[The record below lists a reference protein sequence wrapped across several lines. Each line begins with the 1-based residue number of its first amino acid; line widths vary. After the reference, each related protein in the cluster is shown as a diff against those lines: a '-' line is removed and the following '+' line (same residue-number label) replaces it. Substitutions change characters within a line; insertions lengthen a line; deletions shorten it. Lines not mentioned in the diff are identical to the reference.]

1 MAASAP
7 DLHHFEVF
15 ARVLEEKSVS
25 KAARALGLAQ
35 PTVSGHLASLEK
47 ALGVQL
53 FNRVQGEILPTKEG
67 RLVYRYARDLLRLR
81 GEALGAVEAMRGIS
95 AGLLEAGGSNIP
107 GAYLLPGAIRSF
119 LEGRPGVRVTL
130 RVGDSKEI
138 LDAVAGGDLDLGVV
152 GSRPPKGSPLLA
164 RPLAGDRLLL
174 AVGKGHP
181 WAGRE
186 KVSLSELP
194 EGSYLVRER
203 GSGSRE
209 KVEEVL
215 AEAGLP
221 PERLVPL
228 AELGS
233 NEAVK
238 QAVVT
243 GLGFSFLS
251 SLSIAHE
258 MECGLLRC
266 PVLEGSGG
274 PIVLE
279 RPFVLVTD
287 RRRASSPLRREF
299 EKHLL
304 APSRAEGL
312 SPSPSRA

>member
-1 MAASAP
+1 M
-7 DLHHFEVF
+7 
-15 ARVLEEKSVS
+15 
-25 KAARALGLAQ
+25 
-35 PTVSGHLASLEK
+35 
-47 ALGVQL
+47 
-53 FNRVQGEILPTKEG
+53 
-67 RLVYRYARDLLRLR
+67 
-81 GEALGAVEAMRGIS
+81 
-95 AGLLEAGGSNIP
+95 
-107 GAYLLPGAIRSF
+107 
-119 LEGRPGVRVTL
+119 
-130 RVGDSKEI
+130 
-138 LDAVAGGDLDLGVV
+138 
-152 GSRPPKGSPLLA
+152 
-164 RPLAGDRLLL
+164 
-174 AVGKGHP
+174 
-181 WAGRE
+181 
-186 KVSLSELP
+186 
-194 EGSYLVRER
+194 
-203 GSGSRE
+203 
-209 KVEEVL
+209 
-215 AEAGLP
+215 
-221 PERLVPL
+221 PL